1 MLALYVAMSA
11 GPSSPETS
19 AAFTTAPVVALYSPI
34 VLLKAFVTKITSA
47 RGGDRQRAE
56 QDGKQ
61 RAQPAPQPQLHFL
74 SLTRRLLRRFST
86 DTVARIAPLTKR
98 IKGPKGLFTTDTVEK
113 LGWRAFLGS
122 TEAFPAK
129 PVSGELPRA
138 TTVEPSQSSSLGD
151 GSCPVSV
158 RSCAPAC
165 ASALP
170 AIARRSMFGLDLT
183 DDETAKQDLGELGR
197 LGADYET

>member
-1 MLALYVAMSA
+1 MIMPADRLIGRPHGPAPLPGRMLALYVAMSA
-11 GPSSPETS
+11 GPSSPETSAAFTTAPVVALYSPIVLLPRFTTNRSAPAAAMPNGKLNPETS

-86 DTVARIAPLTKR
+86 DTVARIAPLTNR
-98 IKGPKGLFTTDTVEK
+98 IKGPEGLF
-113 LGWRAFLGS
+113 S
-122 TEAFPAK
+122 TRL
-129 PVSGELPRA
+129 SRPRWA
-138 TTVEPSQSSSLGD
+138 TANGRI
-151 GSCPVSV
+151 G
-158 RSCAPAC
+158 
-165 ASALP
+165 
-170 AIARRSMFGLDLT
+170 AICDIQNQTLEQIGLF
-183 DDETAKQDLGELGR
+183 
-197 LGADYET
+197 